1 MPEDSGALVPDLP
14 VTPGGA
20 DVVSGPIDPTELLA
34 VIERLEQ
41 LLADSDMSEL
51 EVAVGET
58 SLLLR
63 KPGSVA
69 PVDPSVLAALA
80 GAFGGAS
87 RSDVAEPVAA
97 DASPGARD
105 DGPVVSG
112 LHAVLAPLTGI
123 YYGAPA
129 PDAAPYLREGGHV
142 SVGQVIG
149 LIEAMKLFNE
159 IKSDVSGR
167 VVRIAA
173 ENGTLVKAKQPLIE
187 VDPA

>member
-14 VTPGGA
+14 VTPGSTDA
-20 DVVSGPIDPTELLA
+20 SAEPIDPTELLA

-63 KPGSVA
+63 KPAAVA
-69 PVDPSVLAALA
+69 PLDPSVLAALA
-80 GAFGGAS
+80 GALGSAP
-87 RSDVAEPVAA
+87 RAEATEAA
-97 DASPGARD
+97 PAEAATNARD
-105 DGPVVSG
+105 DGPAVSG